1 MQILLVG
8 VDLYNTHEEYIIRNN
23 VYEFI
28 RTQTRKGIIK
38 QNNTCIQM
46 ESIKKSIYIRLS
58 NAKYKFVNCF
68 LKLFSTL

>member
-28 RTQTRKGIIK
+28 RTQNRKGIMK
-38 QNNTCIQM
+38 QNSTFIQM
-46 ESIKKSIYIRLS
+46 ESIKKNIYIRLS
-58 NAKYKFVNCF
+58 NAKYKIVKC
-68 LKLFSTL
+68 